1 MNTEKPPEKVR
12 AFVAIY
18 PDAEVICR
26 LEAAQK
32 QLSIHIAA
40 DAVKWTKP
48 EQIHL
53 TLQFLGHVR
62 RDLLG
67 GFANA
72 LKQVASDRKCFR
84 LRADS
89 VGCFP
94 SDKHPKIIWAGLAG
108 ELEPL
113 RVLKEELDAAFS
125 VLGYVP
131 EKRKFH
137 AHLTLGRVG
146 RLNGSDARKLAREIS
161 HFQSRNFG
169 EWEARGIQLMQSVL
183 SREGARH
190 SPLNSV
196 ALKKV

>member
-1 MNTEKPPEKVR
+1 M
-12 AFVAIY
+12 AIY
-18 PDAEVICR
+18 PDAEIIRR
-26 LEAAQK
+26 LEATQK
-32 QLSIHIAA
+32 QLRVHIAA

-53 TLQFLGHVR
+53 TLQFLGHVQP
-62 RDLLG
+62 DLLDA
-67 GFANA
+67 FANA

-84 LRADS
+84 LHAES

-94 SDKHPKIIWAGLAG
+94 SGKHPKIIWAGLAG

-113 RVLKEELDAAFS
+113 EILKEELDTAFS
-125 VLGYVP
+125 ALGYVP

-169 EWEARGIQLMQSVL
+169 EWEAREIQLMQSVL

-190 SPLNSV
+190 STLNSV